1 MPFASPEKYDLITAA
16 DARKLGSVQVIS
28 SQDIARERD
37 VCHLSKD
44 K

>member
-1 MPFASPEKYDLITAA
+1 MPFAPLEKYDLITAA
-16 DARKLGSVQVIS
+16 DARKPGSVQVIS

>member
-1 MPFASPEKYDLITAA
+1 MPFTPPEKYDLITAA
-16 DARKLGSVQVIS
+16 DARKPESAQVIS

-37 VCHLSKD
+37 VCHLPKD